1 MLENDQAG
9 IFLSALT
16 FADKDDTQHSFQTFD
31 DDEDRKDEKLAKIR
45 SGTLD
50 QFKDFLLNMNGQR
63 AGVFVAVNRISGRR
77 SNANVQELR
86 AAFIDCDNVEVSFD
100 DVELKPN
107 IIVRSARGIHA
118 YWLLQRGESLERFY
132 QVQKALAAKF
142 GTDAQVN
149 DLARVMRLPGF
160 EHHKQS
166 PLLVELEHVD
176 TERLYTIDEL
186 FEGMQL
192 EVVAPVAPLIPA
204 YSPRALRTGQSRRD
218 FSLEDKVKRCQ
229 TYLDGI
235 PGAVSGSGGHATTL
249 QACRVGH
256 DFDVPESIFWPMLQ
270 QWNQTCLPP
279 WDERR
284 LRYDFDKSAPK
295 YPAGNKLD
303 VDLPES
309 RWTPSAAD
317 VRIPT
322 DTPWQDSDPGI
333 QARHFGQV
341 DAPFEST
348 PPERGEDSVWAE
360 REEGQNLKVI
370 NEEDNDEEDDDGE
383 LTADTIVTEGK
394 KKAKKKRKKK
404 AKPGER
410 LGLSAED
417 ILSDRPPIYGEI
429 NRDPLHASHM
439 LRREYKVSH
448 EDSGQ
453 WYLYDISKWLPTSKH
468 TIEKMLVQYTTP
480 DDFCANYL
488 TESMAHVRTKSHMRK
503 IEWNQVGETEIPV
516 LDGVYNFMTD
526 ELRAHRPGDY
536 LERVTPYKYNP
547 EARCP
552 TWHRC
557 LEDWLPGKD
566 EEKMALQLFLGYC
579 LMPHARYKKAL
590 MLYGSPHT
598 GKSQV
603 CMVATKLVGGKDYT
617 CGILPS
623 KMNDPRACA
632 PIKGAALNIIPDLPK
647 DQLIGDGGFKAM
659 VSAGDTI
666 QIDQKHIAPEQYT
679 PTAKHIFATNNLPSI
694 NDPSSGVFE
703 RLLMIH
709 FEHAIPEE
717 RRDPNLEDKIGDEI
731 EGVLAWAIKGAKML
745 YEMNGRWPVVKSS
758 ADAIEKYK
766 LDENPV
772 HDFIEESGLL
782 VKNPRGRISIERFTE
797 MFNEYHSGRTWT
809 KRAVRAR
816 IDGLGFMDCTM
827 TVTYGGRSTRKR
839 AIKGLVE
846 IGEHLS
852 ILGTEDSEETDENA

>member
-1 MLENDQAG
+1 MLETDQASA
-9 IFLSALT
+9 FLSALT
-16 FADKDDTQHSFQTFD
+16 AADKSDTDFSFQTFD
-31 DDEDRKDEKLAKIR
+31 DDEDRKDDKLAKIR
-45 SGTLD
+45 SGTLS
-50 QFKDFLLNMNGQR
+50 QFKDFLLTMNGQR
-63 AGVFVAVNRISGRR
+63 AGVFVAVNRITGRR

-100 DVELKPN
+100 GIEQKPN

-118 YWLLQRGESLERFY
+118 YWLLRRGESLERFY
-132 QVQKALAAKF
+132 EVQKALAAKF

-160 EHHKQS
+160 EHHKKS
-166 PLLVELEHVD
+166 PLLVELEHVNTD
-176 TERLYTIDEL
+176 KLYTIDEL
-186 FEGMQL
+186 FDGLQL
-192 EVVAPVAPLIPA
+192 EVVAPSVAAVPT
-204 YSPRALRTGQSRRD
+204 YSPRALRTGQARRD
-218 FSLEDKVKRCQ
+218 FSIEDKIKRCQ

-284 LRYDFDKSAPK
+284 LRYDFDKSVPK

-322 DTPWQDSDPGI
+322 DTPWGDSDPGI
-333 QARHFGQV
+333 QVRNFGQI
-341 DAPFEST
+341 DAPFESE
-348 PPERGEDSVWAE
+348 PPERGRWAE
-360 REEGQNLKVI
+360 REAGQNLRVVS
-370 NEEDNDEEDDDGE
+370 DTDDEGG
-383 LTADTIVTEGK
+383 LSSDTTSAK
-394 KKAKKKRKKK
+394 DKKKRKKK
-404 AKPGER
+404 RKKPKPGER
-410 LGLSAED
+410 FGLSAED
-417 ILSDRPPIYGEI
+417 IMSDMEPNYGDIDRE
-429 NRDPLHASHM
+429 PLDASYR
-439 LRREYKVSH
+439 LRAEYKVSH

-453 WYLYDISKWLPTSKH
+453 WYLYNTSKWLPTSRH
-468 TIEKMLVQYTTP
+468 TVEKMLVQYTTP
-480 DDFCANYL
+480 NDFCVKYL
-488 TESMAHVRTKSHMRK
+488 TESMAHIRTKTHMRK

-516 LDGVYNFMTD
+516 LDGVYNFMTG

-547 EARCP
+547 DAKCP

-566 EEKMALQLFLGYC
+566 EEKLALQLFLGYC

-590 MLYGSPHT
+590 MLYGNPHT

-603 CMVATKLVGGKDYT
+603 CMVATKLVGGKEYT

-623 KMNDPRACA
+623 KMNDPRQCA

-709 FEHAIPEE
+709 FEHAIPEGK
-717 RRDPNLEDKIGDEI
+717 RDPNLEEKIGKEI
-731 EGVLAWAIKGAKML
+731 EGVLAWAIEGAKML

-758 ADAIEKYK
+758 EAAIEKYK

-772 HDFIEESGLL
+772 HDFIEESGLV
-782 VKNPRGRISIERFTE
+782 VKDLKGRISIERFTE

-816 IDGLGFMDCTM
+816 IEGLGFEDCTM
-827 TVTYGGRSTRKR
+827 KVTISGRVTRKR
-839 AIKGLVE
+839 AIRGLVE
-846 IGEHLS
+846 LGEHLS
-852 ILGTEDSEETDENA
+852 ILGDDDNEETDENA